1 METKNRIKLEIA
13 DGRTAFYQW
22 DIGQSLIISNVGSC
36 NEVHFA
42 NAGSLQALVCP
53 IQQQDGLCYV
63 QLPNVLLQTAEP
75 IYAYACRFGADDG
88 ETRHV
93 QNFRVLKR
101 NKPADYAYT
110 ETEVLTYRKLE
121 ERITALENAEG
132 VNPEAVEAAVQKYL
146 EENPVSP
153 ESIGALSAEMLPEV
167 IEDAL
172 AQAKASGDFR
182 GAAGETGAQGPQGE
196 QGIQGEPGPKGDKG
210 DKGDTGA
217 MGAAGKTP
225 VKGVD
230 YWTEADKE
238 TIVQEVIT
246 ALGTPVFGTV
256 DAENNIILSGN
267 LADGTYT
274 LKYEAADGEQVE
286 IGTVK
291 IGSTYTNLIPT
302 AEALDSTDP
311 YNGIGYKNGYYA
323 SSASPYEGS
332 DANCVLTGLIPY
344 DGSYGATELPSIY
357 IKGATIDTSQS
368 HVRMQVWK
376 EDKTYIN
383 GVTLGTA
390 VTIETLA
397 DNYYKLT
404 PASNIRD
411 TYGAFGYIRMSL
423 VGTGDNLIVTVG
435 DPIE

>member
-1 METKNRIKLEIA
+1 
-13 DGRTAFYQW
+13 
-22 DIGQSLIISNVGSC
+22 
-36 NEVHFA
+36 
-42 NAGSLQALVCP
+42 
-53 IQQQDGLCYV
+53 
-63 QLPNVLLQTAEP
+63 
-75 IYAYACRFGADDG
+75 
-88 ETRHV
+88 
-93 QNFRVLKR
+93 
-101 NKPADYAYT
+101 
-110 ETEVLTYRKLE
+110 
-121 ERITALENAEG
+121 
-132 VNPEAVEAAVQKYL
+132 
-146 EENPVSP
+146 
-153 ESIGALSAEMLPEV
+153 
-167 IEDAL
+167 
-172 AQAKASGDFR
+172 
-182 GAAGETGAQGPQGE
+182 
-196 QGIQGEPGPKGDKG
+196 
-210 DKGDTGA
+210 